1 MAEERSRLQVAA
13 VQASPVFL
21 DLEAT
26 VAKTC
31 RLIAEA
37 ASNGAKLIGFPECHV
52 SGYPHYYQTFASNPL
67 HEHGRWYRRIFD
79 SAVEVPGPATERLCE
94 AAAAAGACVVVGINE
109 KDASGALYN
118 SQLFIDAR
126 GQILGVHRKLIPTL
140 FEKLVYATGDGSRLR
155 VFDTPWG
162 ELGGLICGE
171 HTSSLAKFSLIARRE
186 KIHVASWPAFPQELI
201 PRYQLETVQF
211 RVRQHAHEGKVF
223 VISACG
229 HFSDDMAEIL
239 CRTPQERQRVRAGG
253 GCSAIIGVNGEFL
266 AGPLLD
272 EEGIVYADIDLG
284 ARVEASITQD
294 VMGHSSRF
302 DVLSLNFNER
312 ALGPLAGTEAPP
324 GADGTSP
331 QHD

>member
-1 MAEERSRLQVAA
+1 MLPFKVAA
-13 VQASPVFL
+13 VQAAPVFL
-21 DLEAT
+21 DREAT
-26 VAKTC
+26 VEKSC

-37 ASNGAKLIGFPECHV
+37 GRNGAKVIAFPECHV
-52 SGYPHYYQTFASNPL
+52 SGYPHYYQTLSTNPL

-79 SAVEVPGPATERLCE
+79 SAVEVPGPATHRLCE
-94 AAAAAGACVVVGINE
+94 AAAAAGACVIMGINE
-109 KDASGALYN
+109 RDASGALYN

-140 FEKLVYATGDGSRLR
+140 FEKLVYAAGDGSGLR
-155 VFDTPWG
+155 VFDTPFG

-186 KIHVASWPAFPQELI
+186 KIHVASWPAFPQEVI

-211 RVRQHAHEGKVF
+211 RVRQHAHEGKLF

-229 HFSDDMAEIL
+229 HFSGEMADIL
-239 CRTPQERQRVRAGG
+239 CRTPQERQRVRPGG

-272 EEGIVYADIDLG
+272 EEGILYADIDLS
-284 ARVEASITQD
+284 ARVEASLTQD

-312 ALGPLAGTEAPP
+312 ALSPLASAETREQGMLP
-324 GADGTSP
+324 GGQAD
-331 QHD
+331 